1 MIGMLRRLASEPLAQ
16 FLALALVIFA
26 TYALL
31 NPAESLRA
39 DRIIVTEAKLEQL
52 AALYARTWRRP
63 PTAEELRALIDDF
76 VKEEIY
82 YREAQVLG
90 LDKDDSVVRR
100 RLRNKMEFLSQAEAE
115 GMIPTDAELRAYLQA
130 KPDKFEVEPAY
141 AFQQVFLSQET
152 RGDTLTADA
161 RELLGTLNRSPDVDP
176 GTLGDRTL
184 LPFELPM
191 TGKAAIGRV
200 FGPDF
205 ATRLDTLTPREWSG
219 PVRSSFGLHI
229 VRISEKQ
236 PARTPV
242 LDEVRDAVIREWANE
257 KRMEIEDTRY
267 RALLSNYEVRIESSP
282 QQQAPR

>member
-1 MIGMLRRLASEPLAQ
+1 MLRRLASEPLAQ

>member
-26 TYALL
+26 AHAVL
-31 NPAESLRA
+31 NPAESERA

-52 AALYARTWRRP
+52 AVLYARTWRRP
-63 PTAEELRALIDDF
+63 PTTAELRALVDDF

-82 YREAQVLG
+82 YREALALS

-115 GMIPTDAELRAYLQA
+115 GTVPTDAELEAYLKA
-130 KPDKFEVEPAY
+130 NPGKFEVDPAY
-141 AFQQVFLSQET
+141 SFQQVFVSLEA
-152 RGDTLTADA
+152 RGDTLAADA
-161 RELLGTLNRSPDVDP
+161 AELLAILKGSAEVDP

-191 TGKAAIGRV
+191 TGKAAIGRA

-205 ATRLDTLTPREWSG
+205 AAGLDGLTPGEWAG
-219 PVRSSFGLHI
+219 PIRSAFGLHI
-229 VRISEKQ
+229 VRISEKR
-236 PARTPV
+236 PGLVPV
-242 LDEVRDAVIREWANE
+242 LDEVRDAVTREWTND
-257 KRMEIEDTRY
+257 KRMEIEAARY
-267 RALLSNYEVRIESSP
+267 RALRSNYEVRIEGEPQPSS
-282 QQQAPR
+282 R